1 VDETSHARLS
11 DPRKELRQFSERVIM
26 NRMRCAE
33 ALVRALELEGV
44 RHVFGHPGHGNT
56 NILDAIYDSPQIQ
69 FMLTRHEQAAAHIAD
84 GYARISGEIGV
95 CCASVGPGPA
105 NMVMGLAT
113 AMASSSP
120 MLAIFGGVIS
130 RWVGRGQLQE
140 TSPFYGLP
148 DQSFV
153 QVLQPVVKKVWQ
165 VQHPDLIPEVVRKA
179 CALARGGNPG
189 PVAIEIPWDLQAAF
203 HDFPDIPNPDRFRYA
218 GRVRADAHAVAKAAE
233 ALRQAKHPV
242 IVAGYGAVLSD
253 AGPEI
258 LALAELLG
266 APVATSY
273 AAKGILA
280 EDHLLSVGNL
290 GWLGHPSA
298 HEMIREHADVV
309 LVIGFSFSD
318 LSTCWWTEGMPFVEQ
333 NRFIQV
339 DIDANQIGR
348 TYPVE
353 IGLLGDAKATLQE
366 TLAALGGQESPPGRQ
381 ENLALTARVKAA
393 FSLESPGEDSD
404 AEGMEPLRVV
414 EELQRVLPR
423 DILFSLDTGDHNH
436 YFGAFFPIYAPRRL
450 LYPGGWTPMGFGPT
464 SIIGGKLARPDLPAV
479 CVTGDGGFLMVCQE
493 VITAVEWDAPVV
505 WVVFNNQTLGAI
517 RGGQQASYGGRV
529 IGTEFSESTDYAALA
544 RALKAEGMTVK
555 RYCEID
561 EAMRDALSCGRPC
574 VVDMRIA
581 RDPVPPPVAGR
592 WFEPERDEIPPR
604 PRQ

>member
-1 VDETSHARLS
+1 MA
-11 DPRKELRQFSERVIM
+11 
-26 NRMRCAE
+26 RMRCAE
-33 ALVRALELEGV
+33 ALVKALELEGV
-44 RHVFGHPGHGNT
+44 RYVFGHPGHGNT
-56 NILDAIYDSPQIQ
+56 NILDAIYDSSQIE
-69 FMLTRHEQAAAHIAD
+69 FMLTRHEQGAAHIAD
-84 GYARISGEIGV
+84 GYARISGDIGV

-105 NMVMGLAT
+105 NMVTGLAS
-113 AMASSSP
+113 AAAASSP
-120 MLAIFGGVIS
+120 VVAIIGGVIS

-140 TSPFYGLP
+140 TSPFYGFP

-179 CALARGGNPG
+179 CALARAGNPG
-189 PVAIEIPWDLQAAF
+189 PVAIEIPWDLQAEF
-203 HDFPDIPNPDRFRYA
+203 HDFDEIPDPGRFGHA
-218 GRVRADAHAVAKAAE
+218 GGVRAEAQAIENAAN
-233 ALRQAKHPV
+233 ALQQAAHPV
-242 IVAGYGAVLSD
+242 IAAGYGAVLAD

-258 LALAELLG
+258 LALAEMLG

-280 EDHLLSVGNL
+280 EDHPLSVGNL

-298 HEMIREHADVV
+298 HELIRQYADVV
-309 LVIGFSFSD
+309 LAVGFSFSD

-333 NRFIQV
+333 NRIIQL

-366 TLAALGGQESPPGRQ
+366 TLTALSAKEEPQQRKA
-381 ENLALTARVKAA
+381 NLELATRVKAG
-393 FSLESPGEDSD
+393 FQLEIPGDESD
-404 AEGMEPLRVV
+404 LHGMEPLRVV
-414 EELQRVLPR
+414 EELRRVLPR
-423 DILFSLDTGDHNH
+423 EILFSLDTGDHNH
-436 YFGAFFPIYAPRRL
+436 YFGAFFPIYSPRRL

-464 SIIGGKLARPDLPAV
+464 SIIGGKLARPGLPAI

-493 VITAVEWDAPVV
+493 VITAVEWGLPVV

-529 IGTEFSESTDYAALA
+529 IGTEFSENTDFASLA
-544 RALKAEGMTVK
+544 KALKAEGVAVNC
-555 RYCEID
+555 YAEI
-561 EAMRDALSCGRPC
+561 ADALHFALDCGKPC

-581 RDPVPPPVAGR
+581 RDPIPPPVAGM
-592 WFEPERDEIPPR
+592 WHEPGRDEIPPK
-604 PRQ
+604 PRK

>member
-1 VDETSHARLS
+1 MV
-11 DPRKELRQFSERVIM
+11 
-26 NRMRCAE
+26 RMRCAE

-56 NILDAIYDSPQIQ
+56 NILDAIYDSSQIE
-69 FMLTRHEQAAAHIAD
+69 FKLTRHEQAAAHIAD

-105 NMVMGLAT
+105 NMVMGLAS
-113 AMASSSP
+113 AAAASCP
-120 MLAIFGGVIS
+120 VVAIFGGVIS

-179 CALARGGNPG
+179 FALARAGNPG

-203 HDFPDIPNPDRFRYA
+203 HDFEEIPHPGQFGHA
-218 GRVRADAHAVAKAAE
+218 GRVRADAAAISQAVKA
-233 ALRQAKHPV
+233 LHQAVHPI

-258 LALAELLG
+258 KKLAELLG
-266 APVATSY
+266 APVASSY
-273 AAKGILA
+273 AAKGIMA
-280 EDHLLSVGNL
+280 EDHPQSVGNV

-298 HEMIREHADVV
+298 HEFIREYADVV
-309 LVIGFSFSD
+309 LAVGFSFSD

-348 TYPVE
+348 SYPVE
-353 IGLLGDAKATLQE
+353 IGLLGDAKSTLQE
-366 TLAALGGQESPPGRQ
+366 TVALLADKGQPKARQGNLELTERIKSGFHFDVPNDESDEQ
-381 ENLALTARVKAA
+381 
-393 FSLESPGEDSD
+393 
-404 AEGMEPLRVV
+404 GMEPLRVV
-414 EELQRVLPR
+414 EELRRVLPK

-436 YFGAFFPIYAPRRL
+436 YFGALFPIYSPRRL

-464 SIIGGKLARPDLPAV
+464 SIIGGNLARPDLPAV

-493 VITAVEWDAPVV
+493 VITAVEWGLPVV

-517 RGGQQASYGGRV
+517 RGGQQGSYGGRV
-529 IGTEFSESTDYAALA
+529 IGTEFSENADYAALA
-544 RALKAEGMTVK
+544 KSLKAEGLNVS
-555 RYCEID
+555 RYAEI
-561 EAMRDALSCGRPC
+561 EETMSYALACGKPC
-574 VVDMRIA
+574 VVDMQIA
-581 RDPVPPPVAGR
+581 RDPVPPPIAGM

-604 PRQ
+604 PRR

>member
-1 VDETSHARLS
+1 MV
-11 DPRKELRQFSERVIM
+11 
-26 NRMRCAE
+26 RMRCAE
-33 ALVRALELEGV
+33 ALVKALELEGV
-44 RHVFGHPGHGNT
+44 RYVFGHPGHGNT
-56 NILDAIYDSPQIQ
+56 NILDAIYDSSRIE
-69 FMLTRHEQAAAHIAD
+69 FMLTRHEQGAAHFPD

-105 NMVMGLAT
+105 NMVMGLAS
-113 AMASSSP
+113 AAAASSP
-120 MLAIFGGVIS
+120 VVAIFGGVIS

-140 TSPFYGLP
+140 TSPFYGFP

-179 CALARGGNPG
+179 CALARAGNPG
-189 PVAIEIPWDLQAAF
+189 PVAIEIAWDLQAEF
-203 HDFPDIPNPDRFRYA
+203 HDFDEIPDPGRFGHA
-218 GRVRADAHAVAKAAE
+218 GGVRADADAIEDAAS
-233 ALRQAKHPV
+233 ALHQAAHPV
-242 IVAGYGAVLSD
+242 IVAGYGAVLAD

-280 EDHLLSVGNL
+280 EDHPLSVGNL

-298 HEMIREHADVV
+298 HELIRQYADVV
-309 LVIGFSFSD
+309 LAVGFSFSD

-333 NRFIQV
+333 NRIIQL

-366 TLAALGGQESPPGRQ
+366 TLTALSAKEEPQLRKA
-381 ENLALTARVKAA
+381 NLELATGVKAD
-393 FSLESPGEDSD
+393 FQLDIPGDESDMH
-404 AEGMEPLRVV
+404 GMEPLRVV
-414 EELQRVLPR
+414 EELRRVLPR
-423 DILFSLDTGDHNH
+423 EILFSLDTGDHNH
-436 YFGAFFPIYAPRRL
+436 YFGAFFPIYFPRRL

-464 SIIGGKLARPDLPAV
+464 SIIGGKLARPELPAI

-493 VITAVEWDAPVV
+493 VITAVEWGLPVV

-529 IGTEFSESTDYAALA
+529 IGTEFCESTDFAALA
-544 RALKAEGMTVK
+544 KALKAEGVAVNC
-555 RYCEID
+555 YSEI
-561 EAMRDALSCGRPC
+561 ANAVHFALDCGKPC

-581 RDPVPPPVAGR
+581 RDPVPPPVAGM
-592 WFEPERDEIPPR
+592 WHEPGRDEIPPK
-604 PRQ
+604 PRK

>member
-1 VDETSHARLS
+1 MA
-11 DPRKELRQFSERVIM
+11 
-26 NRMRCAE
+26 RMRCAE
-33 ALVRALELEGV
+33 ALVKALELEGV

-56 NILDAIYDSPQIQ
+56 NILDAIYDSSRIE
-69 FMLTRHEQAAAHIAD
+69 FKLTRHEQAAAHIAD

-105 NMVMGLAT
+105 NMVMGLA
-113 AMASSSP
+113 AAAAASSP
-120 MLAIFGGVIS
+120 VVAIFGGVIS

-140 TSPFYGLP
+140 TSPFFGMP

-179 CALARGGNPG
+179 CALARAGNPG

-203 HDFPDIPNPDRFRYA
+203 HDFADIPHPRQFSHA
-218 GRVRADAHAVAKAAE
+218 GRVRADAAAVSQAAD
-233 ALRQAKHPV
+233 ALHQAVHPI
-242 IVAGYGAVLSD
+242 IVAGYGAILSD

-258 LALAELLG
+258 RKLAERLG

-273 AAKGILA
+273 AAKGVLA
-280 EDHLLSVGNL
+280 EDHPQSIGNV

-298 HEMIREHADVV
+298 HEFIREHADVV
-309 LVIGFSFSD
+309 LAVGFSFSD

-353 IGLLGDAKATLQE
+353 IGLLGDAKSTLQE
-366 TLAALGGQESPPGRQ
+366 TLAL
-381 ENLALTARVKAA
+381 LADK
-393 FSLESPGEDSD
+393 EEPGERRRNLELTESIKSGFRVDLPNDGSD
-404 AEGMEPLRVV
+404 DQGMEPLRVV
-414 EELQRVLPR
+414 EELRRVLPR
-423 DILFSLDTGDHNH
+423 EVLFSLDTGDHNH
-436 YFGAFFPIYAPRRL
+436 YFGAFFPIHSPRRL

-479 CVTGDGGFLMVCQE
+479 SVTGDGGFLMVCQE
-493 VITAVEWDAPVV
+493 VITAVEWGLPVV

-517 RGGQQASYGGRV
+517 RGGQQGSYGGRV
-529 IGTEFSESTDYAALA
+529 IGTEFCENADYAALA
-544 RALKAEGMTVK
+544 KSLKAEGLTVN
-555 RYCEID
+555 RYSEIED
-561 EAMRDALSCGRPC
+561 AMSHALACGKPC
-574 VVDMRIA
+574 VVDMQIA
-581 RDPVPPPVAGR
+581 RDPVPPPIAGM

-604 PRQ
+604 PRH